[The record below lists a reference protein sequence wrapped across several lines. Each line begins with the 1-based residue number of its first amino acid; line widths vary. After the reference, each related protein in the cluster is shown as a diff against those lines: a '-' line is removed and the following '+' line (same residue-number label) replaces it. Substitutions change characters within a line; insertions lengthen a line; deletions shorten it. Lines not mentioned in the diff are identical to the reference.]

1 MSKFRHTK
9 CHYLVP
15 IIDYCNHGN
24 QSVILLTKNYML
36 HERTKHINVR
46 MHFIRDV
53 IEQGS
58 NVMKKI
64 PIVDNFIDIMAKLI
78 SMIKFMHC
86 LDLIGIDI
94 T

>member
-1 MSKFRHTK
+1 
-9 CHYLVP
+9 
-15 IIDYCNHGN
+15 
-24 QSVILLTKNYML
+24 ML
-36 HERTKHINVR
+36 HERTKHIDVR

-53 IEQGS
+53 IEQGT

-64 PIVDNFIDIMAKLI
+64 PIVDNFIDMMAKLI

-86 LDLIGIDI
+86 LDLISIDI

>member
-1 MSKFRHTK
+1 
-9 CHYLVP
+9 
-15 IIDYCNHGN
+15 
-24 QSVILLTKNYML
+24 
-36 HERTKHINVR
+36 

-53 IEQGS
+53 IEQGT

-64 PIVDNFIDIMAKLI
+64 PIVDNFIDMMAKLI